1 MEALGNCPVCSL
13 LNPALCKRRKQRI
26 RKTTQTYTTYTIY
39 YTTLLET
46 VQYKKRKSISQFVR
60 VLSRKS
66 SVTVWRIWRH
76 TRGRKQ
82 LIIFFASDPLY
93 DVNVI
98 NTTFI
103 HIYDVTWVSVFFR
116 FRENIPC
123 TELNRLSVVSKYHV
137 RWQTHSSTLVAKSVE
152 SIYWDAAIASLTPV
166 EAIGFSKCLCG
177 TWFGSFGLEQF
188 PIYTSDI
195 LELMS

>member
-1 MEALGNCPVCSL
+1 VYTCTNEIYRPKKYFYVSLGNNFTVFCGRPLVVEALGNCPVCSL

-103 HIYDVTWVSVFFR
+103 HIYDVTWVSVFFV
-116 FRENIPC
+116 FVKIFHA
-123 TELNRLSVVSKYHV
+123 LN
-137 RWQTHSSTLVAKSVE
+137 
-152 SIYWDAAIASLTPV
+152 
-166 EAIGFSKCLCG
+166 
-177 TWFGSFGLEQF
+177 
-188 PIYTSDI
+188 
-195 LELMS
+195 